1 MPPNSSDSQEP
12 QEPAERSK
20 GAGRSDAA
28 FSGELSRCLIELS
41 IAIHKHAMYPADHPS
56 LGPAAA
62 RVTESVDRLLQ
73 QRGTLS
79 LGVARDQL
87 IIEGVA
93 TDSHNPVLRELAG
106 RLHRHHLGALSFHQG
121 VTPGEI
127 LEFLTLIAAD
137 PDRGGEPLGLG
148 PRERREQQPHI
159 RLHPVAYDDLR
170 LVDDAGTSEEGDEVR
185 RARTRYAQLW
195 VGLARAAM
203 VRAERSDGDF
213 EEGAEQAAEQVEH
226 DPVAVARAISR
237 HPENDA
243 YDQVIVGYLLQIA
256 EELRSASG
264 ADTMQLNQR
273 MGQLVSEMDSATL
286 ERLMLMGGDVSQR
299 RQFLMNASQ
308 GLKSESVIKLLE
320 AAATMEGEGISDY
333 MLRMLRK
340 LAHHAEQSPG
350 TQSQHAEN
358 VLQEQITELIGGWSL
373 KDPNP
378 DAYTIALRGMAAA
391 APIFVVSRG
400 QLFEAEPKRMV
411 EMALEIDAMGNVVS
425 DAVQQIIEDKEATW
439 LIARMKDNEAS
450 ALTQSLV
457 GSKEQIVRLLEQI
470 LDAEL
475 LEPQLLDAIIDLVG
489 SEAIEPMVDA
499 LVESESTRVRRLLLD
514 RLVPLGS
521 EVGQVAVS
529 RIDDARWYVTR
540 NMLTI
545 LNGLDELPESF
556 KPDGFLRHE
565 NHRVRLEAL
574 HIMFRMPPLREKG
587 ISYGLADSEEKAVR
601 LALAAAMDDCPKT
614 AIPLVISR
622 AIEGPTDLRV
632 AAIRVL
638 GSAGGE
644 AAIATL
650 LRITQPK
657 RALFRWKHPPK
668 TAEYLAALAA
678 LCGHRDERRVRPV
691 LNLAARRR
699 DPEIAAVVREPQ
711 GSDG

>member
-1 MPPNSSDSQEP
+1 
-12 QEPAERSK
+12 
-20 GAGRSDAA
+20 
-28 FSGELSRCLIELS
+28 
-41 IAIHKHAMYPADHPS
+41 MYPADHPS
-56 LGPAAA
+56 LGPAAT
-62 RVTESVDRLLQ
+62 RVTESVNRLLQ
-73 QRGTLS
+73 ERATLS

-93 TDSHNPVLRELAG
+93 TDSHNPVLRDLAG
-106 RLHRHHLGALSFHQG
+106 RLHHHHLGAVSFHQG

-127 LEFLTLIAAD
+127 LGFLTLLAAD
-137 PDRGGEPLGLG
+137 PDRGGQPLGLG

-170 LVDDAGTSEEGDEVR
+170 LVDDAGTSEEDDEVR
-185 RARTRYAQLW
+185 RARTRSAQLW
-195 VGLARAAM
+195 VGLAGAAM
-203 VRAERSDGDF
+203 GRAERSDGDF
-213 EEGAEQAAEQVEH
+213 EDGAEQAAEQVEH
-226 DPVAVARAISR
+226 DPVAVAHAISR

-256 EELRSASG
+256 EELRTASG
-264 ADTMQLNQR
+264 PDAIQLNQR
-273 MGQLVSEMDSATL
+273 MGQLVSEMDPATL
-286 ERLMLMGGDVSQR
+286 ERLMLMGGDGSQR

-308 GLKSESVIKLLE
+308 GLKSNSVVKLLE
-320 AAATMEGEGISDY
+320 AAATTEGEGISDH

-340 LAHHAEQSPG
+340 LAHHAEQSPDL
-350 TQSQHAEN
+350 QSQHAEGA
-358 VLQEQITELIGGWSL
+358 LEEQVTELIGGWSL

-378 DAYTIALRGMAAA
+378 DAYTTALRGMAAA
-391 APIFVVSRG
+391 APIFVVPKG
-400 QLFEAEPKRMV
+400 QLFEAEPKRIV

-457 GSKEQIVRLLEQI
+457 GSKEQVVSLLEQI
-470 LDAEL
+470 LDNEL
-475 LEPQLLDAIIDLVG
+475 LEPQLLDAIIELVG

-499 LVESESTRVRRLLLD
+499 LAESESRQVRRLLLD
-514 RLVPLGS
+514 RLVLLGS
-521 EVGQVAVS
+521 ESGQAAVS
-529 RIDDARWYVTR
+529 RIDDARWHVTR
-540 NMLTI
+540 NMLA
-545 LNGLDELPESF
+545 LLKGLDELPESF

-565 NHRVRLEAL
+565 DHRVRLEAM

-587 ISYGLADSEEKAVR
+587 IAYGLADREEKTVR
-601 LALAAAMDDCPKT
+601 LALAAAMDDCPKA

-622 AIEGPTDLRV
+622 AIDGPTDLRV

-657 RALFRWKHPPK
+657 RALFRWKHPRK
-668 TAEYLAALAA
+668 TAEYLAALGA

-699 DPEIAAVVREPQ
+699 DPEIAAVVRDPQ

>member
-1 MPPNSSDSQEP
+1 M
-12 QEPAERSK
+12 
-20 GAGRSDAA
+20 
-28 FSGELSRCLIELS
+28 
-41 IAIHKHAMYPADHPS
+41 
-56 LGPAAA
+56 
-62 RVTESVDRLLQ
+62 
-73 QRGTLS
+73 
-79 LGVARDQL
+79 
-87 IIEGVA
+87 
-93 TDSHNPVLRELAG
+93 
-106 RLHRHHLGALSFHQG
+106 
-121 VTPGEI
+121 TPGEI

-137 PDRGGEPLGLG
+137 PDRGGQPLGLG

-170 LVDDAGTSEEGDEVR
+170 LVDDAGTSEEDDEVR

-203 VRAERSDGDF
+203 VTAERWDGDS

-237 HPENDA
+237 RPKDDA

-256 EELRSASG
+256 EELRTASG
-264 ADTMQLNQR
+264 ADAIQLNQR
-273 MGQLVSEMDSATL
+273 MGQLVSEMDAATL
-286 ERLMLMGGDVSQR
+286 ERLMLMGGDGSQR

-308 GLKSESVIKLLE
+308 GLKSASVVKLLE
-320 AAATMEGEGISDY
+320 AAATTEGEGISDC

-340 LAHHAEQSPG
+340 LAHHAEQSPDLH
-350 TQSQHAEN
+350 SQHAEN
-358 VLQEQITELIGGWSL
+358 ALQEQVEELIGGWSL

-378 DAYTIALRGMAAA
+378 DAYTTALRGMAAA
-391 APIFVVSRG
+391 APIFVVPKG

-425 DAVQQIIEDKEATW
+425 DAVQQLIEDKEATW
-439 LIARMKDNEAS
+439 LIARMKDNGAS

-457 GSKEQIVRLLEQI
+457 GSKEQVVRLLEQI
-470 LDAEL
+470 LDDEL
-475 LEPQLLDAIIDLVG
+475 LEPQLLDAIIELVG
-489 SEAIEPMVDA
+489 SVAIEPMVDA
-499 LVESESTRVRRLLLD
+499 LVESESRHVRRLLLD
-514 RLVPLGS
+514 RLALQGS
-521 EVGQVAVS
+521 EAGKVAVS
-529 RIDDARWYVTR
+529 RIDDARWHVTR
-540 NMLTI
+540 NMLAV
-545 LNGLDELPESF
+545 LRGLDELPESF

-565 NHRVRLEAL
+565 DHRVRMEAM
-574 HIMFRMPPLREKG
+574 HIMFRMPLLREKG
-587 ISYGLADSEEKAVR
+587 ITYGLADSEEKAIR
-601 LALAAAMDDCPKT
+601 LALAAAMDNCPKT
-614 AIPLVISR
+614 AIPLIISR
-622 AIEGPTDLRV
+622 AIDGPTDLRV

-657 RALFRWKHPPK
+657 RALFRWKHPRK
-668 TAEYLAALAA
+668 TAEYLAALGA